1 MKKIK
6 NELIN
11 RIHLSI
17 KLLEDHFG
25 VPKQVVKGENLL
37 FSLIHTILSQS
48 TSDIN
53 CDRAYQELQLRF
65 PTIELLAAA
74 SEEEISETIRS
85 AGLYRQKSKR
95 IKNILN
101 WIQQEFGKLNIDEI
115 CAWPPEKVMKIF
127 TSQKGIGVKTVAV
140 LLTFKCGK
148 DVFPVDTHV
157 HRISKRLQLVPE
169 NATSETT
176 FYNLDPFIP
185 VGKSYSFHVNLLKL
199 GRQICSARKPNCPV
213 CPLKL
218 ICPSVTSFLN
228 IKS

>member
-11 RIHLSI
+11 RICLSI
-17 KLLEDHFG
+17 KILEDHFG
-25 VPKQVVKGENLL
+25 VPEQVVNGENLV
-37 FSLIHTILSQS
+37 FSLIHIILSQS

-53 CDRAYQELQLRF
+53 CDRAYEELRNRF
-65 PTIELLAAA
+65 PAIEMLAAA
-74 SEEEISETIRS
+74 SEEEISEAIRS

-115 CAWPPEKVMKIF
+115 CAWSPEKVMKTF

-157 HRISKRLQLVPE
+157 HRISRRLQLVSM
-169 NATSETT
+169 NATAETT
-176 FYNLDPFIP
+176 FYNLDPLIP

-199 GRQICSARKPNCPV
+199 GRQICLARNPICPV

-218 ICPSVTSFLN
+218 ICPSATSFLN
-228 IKS
+228 I